1 MKALKQGLSY
11 LFDKVK
17 TVEAVDPLT
26 VKFTLDG
33 RYAPFLSALYR
44 LPIIDKKTV
53 MANLGP
59 GDGEMKDWGQAY
71 LASHGAGTGAYKV
84 VSHNPQQE
92 TVLAKNPDYFLG
104 VAPKAPDI
112 VRQRYGLEAATV
124 RTLIARGAEGFGRR
138 GIAAPD

>member
-33 RYAPFLSALYR
+33 SYAPFLSALYR

-59 GDGEMKDWGQAY
+59 
-71 LASHGAGTGAYKV
+71 
-84 VSHNPQQE
+84 
-92 TVLAKNPDYFLG
+92 
-104 VAPKAPDI
+104 
-112 VRQRYGLEAATV
+112 AT
-124 RTLIARGAEGFGRR
+124 AR
-138 GIAAPD
+138 